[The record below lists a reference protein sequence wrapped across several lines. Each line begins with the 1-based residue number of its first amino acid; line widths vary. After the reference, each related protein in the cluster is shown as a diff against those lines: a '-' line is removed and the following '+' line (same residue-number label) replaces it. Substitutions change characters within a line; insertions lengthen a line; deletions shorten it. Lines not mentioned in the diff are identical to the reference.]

1 MTRRPSFTAGL
12 RKGVSAV
19 RTPRPESTVL
29 PTGSTAAPTRV
40 SAPPAPDR
48 YRARRLWVAS
58 RHRI

>member
-29 PTGSTAAPTRV
+29 PTGRTHATTRV
-40 SAPPAPDR
+40 SETNDPDR
-48 YRARRLWVAS
+48 YRALRMWVAS